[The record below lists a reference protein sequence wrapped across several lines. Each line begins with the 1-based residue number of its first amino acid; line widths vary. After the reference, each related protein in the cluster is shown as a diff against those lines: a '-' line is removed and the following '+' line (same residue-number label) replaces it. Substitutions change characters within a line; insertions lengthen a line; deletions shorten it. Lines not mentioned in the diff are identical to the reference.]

1 MKIALVADEDP
12 GWGGIGTY
20 TGVLGRAL
28 GDLGHDVHLVL
39 RGWEEDGAEAVDGLV
54 VHRVTVP
61 EPSWRRGTVACV
73 SRLYVAR
80 ESVVFSARV
89 ARVLADIAPDVA
101 EAPEFHAAGLVAG
114 LRARVRRGARARR
127 GAPAVVARLHA
138 PSFVTASLAAERPDL
153 DGRVGELAEAVSVHC
168 ARRVSSPSEALAR
181 VVGRRWRLPAGRV
194 RVVPNPIDEDLFAPG
209 VEDSALPGSILVV
222 GRVERAKGQDLLL
235 EALPAIREAVPE
247 AHIRLIGADGGA
259 AQALIDRA
267 RALGLSKVIAIEGAS
282 ARAELPRAYR
292 SASVCVVPSRFEA
305 FPYTCLEAMA
315 CGRAVVAARVGGL
328 PEVVSHETDGVLVA
342 PEDPVALA
350 GAVRRLLLDGAER
363 RRLGAAARA
372 RIVAAFAARTVAARM
387 AELYAE
393 AAG

>member
-1 MKIALVADEDP
+1 VRIALVADEDP
-12 GWGGIGTY
+12 DWGGIGTY

-28 GDLGHDVHLVL
+28 GELGHDVHLVL
-39 RGWEEDGAEAVDGLV
+39 RGWEHDGEEELDGLA

-61 EPSWRRGTVACV
+61 EPSWRRGTVAGM
-73 SRLYVAR
+73 SRIYTAR
-80 ESVVFSARV
+80 ASVVFSARV
-89 ARVLADIAPDVA
+89 ARRVAEIAPDVV

-114 LRARVRRGARARR
+114 LRDRVRP
-127 GAPAVVARLHA
+127 GAPVVLARLHA

-153 DGRVGELAEAVSVHC
+153 DLRLVELAEAASVLC

-181 VVGRRWRLPAGRV
+181 LVQRRWRLPAGRV

-209 VEDSALPGSILVV
+209 GEELAVPGSILVV

-247 AHIRLIGADGGA
+247 AHIRLIGADGGTA
-259 AQALIDRA
+259 TRLLDRA
-267 RALGLSKVIAIEGAS
+267 RELGLPEAIAIEGAR
-282 ARAELPRAYR
+282 ARRELPLAYR
-292 SASVCVVPSRFEA
+292 SAAVCVVPSRFEA

-328 PEVVSHETDGVLVA
+328 PEVLSDGEDGLLVP
-342 PEDPVALA
+342 PEDRAALA

-363 RRLGAAARA
+363 RLLGTAARA
-372 RIVAAFAARTVAARM
+372 RVLAAFAARTVAARM

-393 AAG
+393 VAR